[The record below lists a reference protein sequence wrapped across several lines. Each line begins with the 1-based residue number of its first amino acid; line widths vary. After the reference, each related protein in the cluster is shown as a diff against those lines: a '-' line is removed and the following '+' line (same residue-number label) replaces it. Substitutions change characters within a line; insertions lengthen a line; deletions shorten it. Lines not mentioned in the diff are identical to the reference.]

1 MNLLIM
7 DKDVTEARRLRKLL
21 DWEKLGFDAVYTAYS
36 QEAFGG
42 IAKEKT
48 FDLLICGESFMDKV
62 RLKWVEEFRQN
73 NERAEII
80 FTGTRPEG
88 ENLRTLFHL
97 GTADF
102 LQKPVKKEDLA
113 EAVELILQRAEKRK
127 KEEQEQRY
135 GKYWERNHV
144 LIQEVF
150 WKNLC
155 LNRIGGGP
163 EELSAA
169 AAQVNVAMEKDS
181 PYRMILIT
189 VKNQD
194 EMYSVWGEDACQ
206 AAIQNLARAVVKKKG
221 ASSKVIVIYTRVVIL
236 LDEDEFGTERKK
248 CQRLLEVC
256 RKELGAEILCYLSE
270 DIFCEELSST
280 YSALLEYSKDDVLQQ
295 ESVTRVDRSRQRSW
309 GGIEI
314 PSEWSSILYGS
325 RPQNLVKVVR
335 DYLIALGKAGALS
348 ERSIRIFQQDMLQ
361 LFFTYME
368 KKELRAH
375 ELYDNPEIYK
385 LYKIAILSIDG
396 MCRWVKTCT
405 DYITGQLSKKSGSG
419 DERCVRQ
426 VKDYIRSHLKEEI
439 TMEMLSQ
446 VTFLN
451 PDYLTRVFKRQ
462 TGMSVKEYLMK
473 KRMETAR
480 NLLQTTA
487 DSVSEI
493 GAEAG
498 YDNCSYFI
506 KLFRKYY
513 GQTPK
518 QFRKSLQNRK

>member
-1 MNLLIM
+1 M
-7 DKDVTEARRLRKLL
+7 
-21 DWEKLGFDAVYTAYS
+21 
-36 QEAFGG
+36 
-42 IAKEKT
+42 
-48 FDLLICGESFMDKV
+48 
-62 RLKWVEEFRQN
+62 
-73 NERAEII
+73 
-80 FTGTRPEG
+80 
-88 ENLRTLFHL
+88 
-97 GTADF
+97 
-102 LQKPVKKEDLA
+102 
-113 EAVELILQRAEKRK
+113 
-127 KEEQEQRY
+127 
-135 GKYWERNHV
+135 
-144 LIQEVF
+144 
-150 WKNLC
+150 
-155 LNRIGGGP
+155 
-163 EELSAA
+163 
-169 AAQVNVAMEKDS
+169 
-181 PYRMILIT
+181 
-189 VKNQD
+189 
-194 EMYSVWGEDACQ
+194 
-206 AAIQNLARAVVKKKG
+206 
-221 ASSKVIVIYTRVVIL
+221 
-236 LDEDEFGTERKK
+236 
-248 CQRLLEVC
+248 
-256 RKELGAEILCYLSE
+256 
-270 DIFCEELSST
+270 
-280 YSALLEYSKDDVLQQ
+280 
-295 ESVTRVDRSRQRSW
+295 
-309 GGIEI
+309 
-314 PSEWSSILYGS
+314 
-325 RPQNLVKVVR
+325 
-335 DYLIALGKAGALS
+335 IALGKAGALS

-518 QFRKSLQNRK
+518 QFRKSLQNGK

>member
-1 MNLLIM
+1 MNVLII
-7 DKDVTEARRLRKLL
+7 DKDVAEARRIRKLL
-21 DWEKLGFDAVYTAYS
+21 DWEKLGFSSVFTAYS
-36 QEAFGG
+36 EESFEEMAE
-42 IAKEKT
+42 KKT
-48 FDLLICGESFMDKV
+48 FDVVICGESFLQKNG
-62 RLKWVEEFRQN
+62 LKKIRQFREN
-73 NERAEII
+73 HARAEII
-80 FTGTRPEG
+80 FSGKEPNEET
-88 ENLRTLFHL
+88 LRTLLHL
-97 GTADF
+97 RAADF
-102 LQKPVKKEDLA
+102 LHRPVKKEELS
-113 EAVELILQRAEKRK
+113 EAVELILERGKLRK

-135 GKYWERNHV
+135 GKYWERNHI

-155 LNRIGGGP
+155 LNRISGGP
-163 EELSAA
+163 EELAAA
-169 AAQVNVAMEKDS
+169 AAQVNVAMEKDN

-194 EMYSVWGEDACQ
+194 EMHSVWGEDACQ

-221 ASSKVIVIYTRVVIL
+221 ESSKVIVIYTRVVIIL
-236 LDEDEFGTERKK
+236 EEEEFGTERRK

-256 RKELGAEILCYLSE
+256 RDELGAEILCYLSE
-270 DIFCEELSST
+270 DIFCEEFART
-280 YSALLEYSKDDVLQQ
+280 YSGLLEYSKDDVLQQ
-295 ESVTRVDRSRQRSW
+295 EAIVRVDRSRQKSK

-314 PSEWSSILYGS
+314 PAEWRGILYTD
-325 RPQNLVKVVR
+325 RPQRLVKAVR
-335 DYLIALGKAGALS
+335 DYLVPLARAGELS
-348 ERSIRIFQQDMLQ
+348 ERNFRIFQQDMLQ
-361 LFFTYME
+361 LFFAYME

-405 DYITGQLSKKSGSG
+405 DYITGQLSQESGTGEEKS
-419 DERCVRQ
+419 VRQ
-426 VKDYIRSHLKEEI
+426 VKDYIRSHLKDEI
-439 TMEMLSQ
+439 TMEVLSQ

-462 TGMSVKEYLMK
+462 TGMSIKEYLIK

-480 NLLQTTA
+480 SLLQTTE

-493 GAEAG
+493 GAGVG

-513 GQTPK
+513 GQTTK
-518 QFRKSLQNRK
+518 QFRKSLK